1 MSSGRELIEQVRTI
15 FTIDGGS
22 TDNVSIA
29 DVLLTVGGVIG
40 LVLAVVVLLSL
51 LLDNGDVARGYAAT
65 AATGHPSESSYISYE
80 PALAVA
86 ARAFKIGFEKWE
98 QSRESETL

>member
-51 LLDNGDVARGYAAT
+51 LLDNGDVATGYAAT
-65 AATGHPSESSYISYE
+65 AATGHPAESSYISYD

-86 ARAFKIGFEKWE
+86 ARVLTNGFNKWKQAKE
-98 QSRESETL
+98 